1 MLVKAVELRPR
12 SLPSQRA
19 LGPTALDWKASSPS
33 SRAAFTCDFALQTQC
48 ILCEYRSSSTSELSV
63 GFNWSHN
70 FAQAWGGNL
79 S

>member
-33 SRAAFTCDFALQTQC
+33 SRVAFACDFALQTQC
-48 ILCEYRSSSTSELSV
+48 ILCEYKSSSTSELSV

-70 FAQAWGGNL
+70 FAQA
-79 S
+79 